1 MAEGESKGDDIMRL
15 EKYEIAPG
23 QSGVVGL
30 NVGALPSDTN
40 IYINVYVYRS
50 DRPGPTLLIV
60 GGLHGDEINGIEIVR
75 RAIAEES
82 FSQLD
87 AGSVIAI
94 PLLNVYGFI
103 NFSRN
108 VSIGRDVNRSFPG
121 SSRGSL
127 ASRVANVMTRE
138 VLPNA
143 DLILDLH
150 TGGAG
155 RYNYPQ
161 TRFTKGD
168 SESQQLAAAFG
179 APFLIDKPVIGKS
192 LRKTANKML
201 TPIVVYES
209 GEALRIDEISIETGL
224 QGIRNVMNSAGIKS
238 FPEQESPHA
247 LQIHITRSGWTRAS
261 AAGIFQMYRSSGDYI
276 EHGELLGTIS
286 DPYGSRSV
294 PVVAKRTGF
303 IVGHTNTPV
312 VAHGDPLFHVGY
324 EYEELRP

>member
-1 MAEGESKGDDIMRL
+1 MADGGNSTDEVMRL
-15 EKYEIAPG
+15 DKYEIAPG

-30 NVGALPSDTN
+30 NVGALPSDTD

-50 DRPGPTLLIV
+50 EKPGPRLLIV

-75 RAIAEES
+75 RAIAAQA
-82 FSQLD
+82 FSNLQI
-87 AGSVIAI
+87 GSVIAI

-103 NFSRN
+103 NFSRD
-108 VSIGRDVNRSFPG
+108 VSNGKDVNRSFPG

-127 ASRVANVMTRE
+127 ASRVANVMTKE

-161 TRFTKGD
+161 TRFTKDDAD
-168 SESQQLAAAFG
+168 SIELATAFG
-179 APFLIDKPVIGKS
+179 APFLIEKPVIGKS

-209 GEALRIDEISIETGL
+209 GEALRIDENSIETGL
-224 QGIRNVMNSAGIKS
+224 QGVYNIMRTTGIKS
-238 FPEQESPHA
+238 MPEAENNT
-247 LQIHITRSGWTRAS
+247 LQIHITRSAWSRAS
-261 AAGIFQMYRSSGDYI
+261 AAGIFQMQRKSGDYI
-276 EHGELLGTIS
+276 EQGELLGTIS

-294 PVVAKRTGF
+294 PVIAKKTGF

-312 VAHGDPLFHVGY
+312 VAHGDPLFHIGY
-324 EYEELRP
+324 EYDELRH

>member
-1 MAEGESKGDDIMRL
+1 MLNEMRDSMAGGESKGDDVMRF

-30 NVGALPSDTN
+30 NVGALPSDTS
-40 IYINVYVYRS
+40 IYINIYVYRS
-50 DRPGPTLLIV
+50 DRPGPTFLIV

-82 FSQLD
+82 FSQLE

-108 VSIGRDVNRSFPG
+108 VSNGRDVNRSFPG

-127 ASRVANVMTRE
+127 ASRVANVMTKE
-138 VLPNA
+138 ILPNA

-161 TRFTKGD
+161 TRFTKDDND
-168 SESQQLAAAFG
+168 SRQLATAFG
-179 APFLIDKPVIGKS
+179 APFMIDKPVIGKS

-209 GEALRIDEISIETGL
+209 GEALRIDENGIETGL
-224 QGIRNVMNSAGIKS
+224 QGIHPS
-238 FPEQESPHA
+238 
-247 LQIHITRSGWTRAS
+247 
-261 AAGIFQMYRSSGDYI
+261 
-276 EHGELLGTIS
+276 
-286 DPYGSRSV
+286 
-294 PVVAKRTGF
+294 
-303 IVGHTNTPV
+303 
-312 VAHGDPLFHVGY
+312 
-324 EYEELRP
+324 